1 MQLLI
6 FITNQTECINPI
18 LTDLFERKLG
28 GATVVD
34 CEGMVK
40 ALGGSDSEP
49 PPMFGSLLLFLHTQH
64 ETGKMLFTVL
74 EDAEVD
80 EAKQVVRTRAGGLE
94 QPGSGVMFTLPVTSM
109 EGTANRHD

>member
-6 FITNQTECINPI
+6 FITTDIDCVNKI
-18 LTDLFERKLG
+18 LAEFFEKKLG

-34 CEGMVK
+34 CEGMLK

-64 ETGKMLFTVL
+64 EKGKMLFTVL
-74 EDAEVD
+74 EDD
-80 EAKQVVRTRAGGLE
+80 KTDDAKSIIRKHSGGLE
-94 QPGSGVMFTLPVTSM
+94 CPGAGVMFTLPVSSM
-109 EGTANRHD
+109 EGTSYIK